1 MGLFDKLTEMVKGKE
16 VVFEIDEEA
25 EWNREE
31 SVLEEIGECDDV
43 VTCRDKALEIV
54 RSISEYEK
62 RSIALSQI
70 AFELAKA
77 EKPHEG
83 IFEEALETAR
93 SIRKSTFVGNRSRAL
108 AHIASDLAQIGEP
121 YQHIFEEALED
132 AESIVT
138 EDTRST
144 ALEEIVSCLAIAGEF
159 EVALDITKDDIGDTS
174 PFWKKNTAF
183 GNIASELA
191 KAGKFEEALEIAGDI
206 PYENICIG
214 ALRNIA
220 LELVKAGKFEEAL
233 EITESIVRSVAGSE
247 NGGWNSSIALARIGS
262 ELAKAENPY
271 KHLFEAALETAR
283 NISSK
288 GNRSQALSNIA
299 SALARAG
306 EFEEALK
313 TARIISDESH
323 RSHALARIASELA
336 KAEKPPYKHLF
347 KESLELTRNISDE
360 EYSNF
365 MVPYH
370 SFALRDIVLELAKAE
385 EFEEALKTA
394 RKISDET
401 AHSDAFVGISIGL
414 VKASL
419 KRSKTV

>member
-1 MGLFDKLTEMVKGKE
+1 MGIFDKLTEIVRGKG
-16 VVFEIDEEA
+16 VVFEIDEET

-31 SVLEEIGECDDV
+31 SVPEEIGECDDV
-43 VTCRDKALEIV
+43 VTCRDKALEII

-132 AESIVT
+132 AENIVT

-144 ALEEIVSCLAIAGEF
+144 ALEKIVSYLAIAGEF
-159 EVALDITKDDIGDTS
+159 EVALDITKDDIGDAVYDIELTS
-174 PFWKKNTAF
+174 PFWQKNTAF

-206 PYENICIG
+206 PYENICID

-220 LELVKAGKFEEAL
+220 LELVKVGEFEEAL
-233 EITESIVRSVAGSE
+233 ETTESIVRSVVGSE
-247 NGGWNSSIALARIGS
+247 HGGWNSSIALARIAS
-262 ELAKAENPY
+262 ELANAEEPY

-288 GNRSQALSNIA
+288 ESRSEALSNIA
-299 SALARAG
+299 SELAGAG

-313 TARIISDESH
+313 TARSISVESY
-323 RSHALARIASELA
+323 RSRALARIASELA

-347 KESLELTRNISDE
+347 KESLELTKNISDE
-360 EYSNF
+360 GYI
-365 MVPYH
+365 PYH
-370 SFALRDIVLELAKAE
+370 SFTLRDIVLELAKAG

-394 RKISDET
+394 RNIRDED
-401 AHSDAFVGISIGL
+401 AHSDALVGISIGL
-414 VKASL
+414 VKAF
-419 KRSKTV
+419 